1 MREAPSDIA
10 ELEDRLGTPTA
21 RVIDALAGLPGDIMF
36 LGVGGKMGP
45 TMARMAMRAS
55 QEAGIARRVFG
66 VSRFSDRSLRE
77 RMEHWGIETIAGDL
91 LDKSF
96 VDSLPDAALVVH
108 MAGFKFGASRDT
120 AKTWA
125 MNCYLPALVC
135 AKFRTSRIAAF
146 STGNVYGMI
155 PATGTGSVETDPPH
169 PVGEYAMAA
178 LGRERMFEYFSEQ
191 WGIPITILRLNY
203 ATEMRYGVLV
213 DLAQQ
218 VQATEPIDLSMGY
231 VNVIWQ
237 ADASAMALS
246 SLAETSAPAQVL
258 NVAGPEKLSVR
269 AIALQ
274 LGEIMQQ
281 PVEFSSSEA
290 ADALLSDGR
299 RGYEMLGS
307 PQVEAETLIR
317 WTADWIGRG
326 GQTLG
331 KPTKFQNREGKF

>member
-1 MREAPSDIA
+1 MREAPADTA
-10 ELEDRLGTPTA
+10 ELEDRLSTPTA
-21 RVIDALAGLPGDIMF
+21 RVIDALSGLPGDIMF

-55 QEAGIARRVFG
+55 QEAGIVRRVFG
-66 VSRFSDRSLRE
+66 VSRFSDPSLRK

-96 VDSLPDAALVVH
+96 VESLPDAALVVH
-108 MAGFKFGASRDT
+108 MAGFKFGASRGT

-146 STGNVYGMI
+146 STGNVYGMV
-155 PATGTGSVETDPPH
+155 PATGTGSVETNPPN

-178 LGRERMFEYFSEQ
+178 LGRERMFEYFSQQ
-191 WGIPITILRLNY
+191 WEIPITILRLNY

-218 VQATEPIDLSMGY
+218 VQANDPIDLSMGY

-237 ADASAMALS
+237 ADASAMALV
-246 SLAETSAPAQVL
+246 SLAATSAPAQVL
-258 NVAGPEKLSVR
+258 NIAGPEKLSVR
-269 AIALQ
+269 EIALRF
-274 LGEIMQQ
+274 GEIMQQ
-281 PVEFSSSEA
+281 PIEFSSSEA

-307 PQVEAETLIR
+307 PQVEAGTLIR

>member
-1 MREAPSDIA
+1 MREAPSDIV
-10 ELEDRLGTPTA
+10 ELEDRLSTPTA
-21 RVIDALAGLPGDIMF
+21 RVIEALTGLPGDIML

-45 TMARMAMRAS
+45 TTARMALRAS

-77 RMEHWGIETIAGDL
+77 RMESWGIETIAGDL
-91 LDKSF
+91 LDESF
-96 VDSLPDAALVVH
+96 VDSLPEAALVVH

-120 AKTWA
+120 AMTWA

-135 AKFRTSRIAAF
+135 AKFRASRIAAF
-146 STGNVYGMI
+146 STGNVYGMV
-155 PATGTGSVETDPPH
+155 PATGIGSAETDPPN

-178 LGRERMFEYFSEQ
+178 LGRERMFEYFSDQ
-191 WGIPITILRLNY
+191 WEIPITILRLNY

-218 VQATEPIDLSMGY
+218 VQANDPIDLSMGY

-237 ADASAMALS
+237 ADASAMALT

-258 NVAGPEKLSVR
+258 NIAVR
-269 AIALQ
+269 EIALQ
-274 LGEIMQQ
+274 LGEIMHQ
-281 PVEFSSSEA
+281 PVEFSASEA

-299 RGYEMLGS
+299 RGCEMLGS

-317 WTADWIGRG
+317 WTADWISRG